1 MLPTEFE
8 AKYLNIDKE
17 AMRVKL
23 KNIDATLVRPT
34 FLQKRVVLGL
44 PSGHE
49 IKGGRFRVRD
59 EGDKITLSLKV
70 VDKAGINIDS
80 QKEISFAV
88 SDFDKTVL
96 LLTSIG
102 CQKKAYQEN
111 KRELWKLGQVEVTI
125 DEWPFLDPYVEIEGE
140 SEEEVIEV
148 SKTLGFDYNQALFCS
163 AGKVYMDTY
172 NLSGEVVDV
181 KIAHLVFNM
190 ENPFLE

>member
-125 DEWPFLDPYVEIEGE
+125 DEWPFLDPYVEIEG
-140 SEEEVIEV
+140 
-148 SKTLGFDYNQALFCS
+148 
-163 AGKVYMDTY
+163 
-172 NLSGEVVDV
+172 
-181 KIAHLVFNM
+181 
-190 ENPFLE
+190 